1 METNIKDKIEYKLVN
16 ASFDDIDMLI
26 NYKLSTI
33 YEYAGELDKEEK
45 KRIDKYVNEEVKK
58 CIDKYKVIMVD
69 SEKIGAYL
77 VDDYDNGKILDEI
90 YIIENYRCKGIGRKI
105 IEDILKQ
112 HIVVYLWVYKMN
124 EKALRLYK
132 RLGFNIEEET
142 ESRYFMKYVRKEDIN
157 DNNI

>member
-132 RLGFNIEEET
+132 GLGFNIEEET
-142 ESRYFMKYVRKEDIN
+142 ESRYFMMYVRKEDIN

>member
-1 METNIKDKIEYKLVN
+1 METNIKDKINYKLVN
-16 ASFDDIDMLI
+16 ASFNDVDMLI

-33 YEYAGELDKEEK
+33 YEYAGELDKDEK
-45 KRIDKYVNEEVKK
+45 NRIDKYVNEEVKK

-69 SEKIGAYL
+69 NEKIGAYL

-90 YIIENYRCKGIGRKI
+90 YIIEEYRCKGIGRKI

-112 HIVVYLWVYKMN
+112 HSVVYLWVYKMN

-132 RLGFNIEEET
+132 RLGFNIDEET
-142 ESRYFMKYVRKEDIN
+142 ETRYFMKYVRKEDIN